1 MADDETDLDEFVP
14 VGQAGFG
21 RALGAAGRSLAVGGR
36 GARAHTGRKQP
47 LADDEADLDEVVLGA
62 EDASVGHGRGKKR
75 PGRGRGQGQSKKPS
89 RAAKKNDEEEGDM
102 MDWTDAYTSIV
113 CNLFAEQV
121 KKGNRP
127 NTHLNSVG
135 YTEVSNRFYQMT
147 GIYLSKMQLK
157 NKWDKLKIKLS
168 AWNRLMKRQT
178 GTGWDRTKG
187 VIDMDDEWWRK
198 ARKDIPGCGGFR
210 TKPLQNVDDLTVMFG
225 DIINDET
232 DHWNPMSSNPIIPQ
246 NDDTPIEVD
255 LDVGENLDGGGDDI
269 EDNGGVA
276 VNDIEEVSPS
286 IGNAKRRSR
295 VLIEKGKKAKTG
307 TALVIQEK
315 ISEIAEQAKAFTSR
329 KVGEVTVEQVMD
341 LVLDCGAGYG
351 TDEHFIATELFV
363 KKDQR
368 DMFMTLPTKD
378 IRFGWLTRK
387 FNVKYGN

>member
-1 MADDETDLDEFVP
+1 M
-14 VGQAGFG
+14 
-21 RALGAAGRSLAVGGR
+21 
-36 GARAHTGRKQP
+36 
-47 LADDEADLDEVVLGA
+47 
-62 EDASVGHGRGKKR
+62 
-75 PGRGRGQGQSKKPS
+75 
-89 RAAKKNDEEEGDM
+89 
-102 MDWTDAYTSIV
+102 
-113 CNLFAEQV
+113 
-121 KKGNRP
+121 
-127 NTHLNSVG
+127 
-135 YTEVSNRFYQMT
+135 
-147 GIYLSKMQLK
+147 
-157 NKWDKLKIKLS
+157 
-168 AWNRLMKRQT
+168 
-178 GTGWDRTKG
+178 
-187 VIDMDDEWWRK
+187 
-198 ARKDIPGCGGFR
+198 
-210 TKPLQNVDDLTVMFG
+210 DDLTVMFG

-269 EDNGGVA
+269 HVYPTEEDNGGVA

-295 VLIEKGKKAKTG
+295 VVIDKGKKAKTG

-315 ISEIAEQAKAFTSR
+315 LSEIAEQAKAFTSR

-387 FNVKYGN
+387 FNAKYGN

>member
-1 MADDETDLDEFVP
+1 
-14 VGQAGFG
+14 
-21 RALGAAGRSLAVGGR
+21 
-36 GARAHTGRKQP
+36 
-47 LADDEADLDEVVLGA
+47 
-62 EDASVGHGRGKKR
+62 
-75 PGRGRGQGQSKKPS
+75 
-89 RAAKKNDEEEGDM
+89 
-102 MDWTDAYTSIV
+102 
-113 CNLFAEQV
+113 
-121 KKGNRP
+121 
-127 NTHLNSVG
+127 
-135 YTEVSNRFYQMT
+135 
-147 GIYLSKMQLK
+147 MQLK
-157 NKWDKLKIKLS
+157 NKWDKLKIKFS

-232 DHWNPMSSNPIIPQ
+232 DHWNPMTSNPIIPQ

-269 EDNGGVA
+269 HVYPTEEDNGGVA

-295 VLIEKGKKAKTG
+295 VVIDKGKKAKTG

-315 ISEIAEQAKAFTSR
+315 LSEIAEQAKAFTSR
-329 KVGEVTVEQVMD
+329 KVGEVTVGQVMD

-387 FNVKYGN
+387 FNAKYGN

>member
-1 MADDETDLDEFVP
+1 MADGAEPVAVEELEATGALAGALVGAGHGLTGGGPGLSDVDSPDCLAREEPTDL
-14 VGQAGFG
+14 AG
-21 RALGAAGRSLAVGGR
+21 
-36 GARAHTGRKQP
+36 
-47 LADDEADLDEVVLGA
+47 
-62 EDASVGHGRGKKR
+62 
-75 PGRGRGQGQSKKPS
+75 
-89 RAAKKNDEEEGDM
+89 
-102 MDWTDAYTSIV
+102 
-113 CNLFAEQV
+113 
-121 KKGNRP
+121 
-127 NTHLNSVG
+127 G

-157 NKWDKLKIKLS
+157 NKWDKLKTKLS

-210 TKPLQNVDDLTVMFG
+210 TKPLQNVDDLTIMFG

-232 DHWNPMSSNPIIPQ
+232 NHWNPMTSNPIIPQ

-269 EDNGGVA
+269 HVYPTEEDNGGVA

-295 VLIEKGKKAKTG
+295 VVIDKGKKAKTG

-315 ISEIAEQAKAFTSR
+315 LSEIAEQAKAFTSR

-341 LVLDCGAGYG
+341 LVLDCGAGYD
-351 TDEHFIATELFV
+351 TDEHFIATEFFV

-387 FNVKYGN
+387 FNAKYGN